1 MPKFDYDL
9 IVIGAGAGGL
19 TASTFAGQSAAKT
32 LLIEREKKLGGDCLH
47 YGCVPS
53 KSLIKSAYVYNTMK
67 HAEKYGL
74 PNPTVDKVDYKQVSK
89 RIADI
94 IGTIQA
100 HDEPEYIRE
109 HYNVET
115 RFGVPRFVDAHTV
128 ELKNEN
134 ITSRYFVIATGS
146 APFVPPIE
154 GIQDVHYIT
163 NMDIFSLDTL
173 RPHPPQHKYDFVPPI
188 EGIQDVHYITNMDI
202 FSLDTL
208 PASMIVVGGGPI
220 GMEMAQSFHRLGSK
234 VTVVETTDCILPRED
249 LDISCYV
256 HELLEREGL
265 TILTKARANKVE
277 QQGDRI
283 RLTVELGGKTDI
295 IEAHALLMATG
306 RRANTADLNLEK
318 AGVVFDKR
326 GIQVN
331 KKMQTSQSHIY
342 AVGDVAGG
350 YQFTHVASYE
360 AVVAI
365 YNAILKIPK
374 KTDYSKTPWCTYLDP
389 QVASIGYNEKAA
401 KKAGIE
407 YIAHVEEIAHNDRA
421 LAEGENKGRIKI
433 VMNKKGKVIGVQI
446 VSYHAGDLIAEWI
459 PVLNGSGKL
468 SAISEAIHPY
478 PTMSEINKNASVNY
492 LVSTIPVWTKKLT
505 KFLFGYQGKV

>member
-146 APFVPPIE
+146 AP
-154 GIQDVHYIT
+154 
-163 NMDIFSLDTL
+163 
-173 RPHPPQHKYDFVPPI
+173 FVPPI

>member
-1 MPKFDYDL
+1 MAKYDYDL

-53 KSLIKSAYVYNTMK
+53 KSLIKSAYVYNVMK
-67 HAEKYGL
+67 HAEEYGL
-74 PNPTVDKVDYKQVSK
+74 PRPNLDKVDYKKVSQ
-89 RIADI
+89 RISDI
-94 IGTIQA
+94 VGAIQA
-100 HDEPEYIRE
+100 HDEPEYIRD

-115 RFGVPRFVDAHTV
+115 KFGSPKFVDDHTIV
-128 ELKNEN
+128 LDGNK

-146 APFVPPIE
+146 APFVPPIK

-163 NMDIFSLDTL
+163 NMDVFSLD
-173 RPHPPQHKYDFVPPI
+173 K
-188 EGIQDVHYITNMDI
+188 
-202 FSLDTL
+202 L

-220 GMEMAQSFHRLGSK
+220 GMEMAQSFQRLGAK

-249 LDISCYV
+249 LDMSCYV

-265 TILTKARANKVE
+265 TILTKMRANKVE
-277 QQGDRI
+277 QQGDQI
-283 RLTVELGGKTDI
+283 RLTVEKDGESNI

-306 RRANTADLNLEK
+306 RRANTADLDLEK
-318 AGVVFDKR
+318 AGVRFDKR

-331 KKMQTSQSHIY
+331 KKMQTSKSHIY

-401 KKAGIE
+401 KEAGIE
-407 YIAHVEEIAHNDRA
+407 YIVHVEEIARNDRA

-433 VMNKKGKVIGVQI
+433 IMNKKGRVIGVQI

-459 PVLNGSGKL
+459 PVLNGNGKL

-492 LVSTIPVWTKKLT
+492 LVSTIPAWTKKLT
-505 KFLFGYQGKV
+505 RFLFGYQGRV